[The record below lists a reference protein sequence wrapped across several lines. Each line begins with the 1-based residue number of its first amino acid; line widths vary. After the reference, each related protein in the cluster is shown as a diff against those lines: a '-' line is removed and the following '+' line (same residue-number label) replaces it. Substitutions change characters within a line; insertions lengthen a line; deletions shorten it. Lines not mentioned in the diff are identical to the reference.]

1 MRLTRPRRTPRRGSI
16 PNSSPCPPGPGSWGS
31 RHLLRVA
38 PLRLAM
44 QLELA
49 LFHILVRNELVPYG
63 GGRFYVN
70 AAHST
75 RSGTEAALTVST
87 DWGAALR
94 LALTYGRYRYAHY
107 RIDSSYFGRSEWWTT
122 PVMPSLA
129 SPNCWGSAQLWLPL
143 PTGLPLRWEVEL
155 QHTSS
160 YYADDANTITVPAAL
175 LLSTAVRATEG
186 LRLGDVGLLPWVEL
200 RNVLNRR
207 HVGSVYIN
215 PDRDARGRP
224 LFAEPGMPRALTWGC
239 NCATDA
245 ARRGRSCAGRG
256 RRWGP
261 LRNRNAGAAR
271 SPGSA
276 CMSPAAAPGG
286 CRRRQTRAA
295 RRAPV

>member
-1 MRLTRPRRTPRRGSI
+1 LRYRLIDALAPSRSAVKDFQTWLPAVGINVRLSDAHSLYAHA
-16 PNSSPCPPGPGSWGS
+16 SSGWEVPAYNEVDPPPTNASAGINPDLQPMSSWTWELGS

-49 LFHILVRNELVPYG
+49 LFHILARNELVPYG

-70 AAHST
+70 AARST

-107 RIDSSYFGRSEWWTT
+107 RIDSSYFGRSGVVDYSGHAIAGVPE
-122 PVMPSLA
+122 LL
-129 SPNCWGSAQLWLPL
+129 GSAQLWLPL

-160 YYADDANTITVPAAL
+160 YYADDANTVTVPAAL
-175 LLSTAVRATEG
+175 LLSTAVRATEE

-200 RNVLNRR
+200 RNALNRR

-224 LFAEPGMPRALTWGC
+224 LFAEPGMPRALNLGLQ
-239 NCATDA
+239 
-245 ARRGRSCAGRG
+245 
-256 RRWGP
+256 
-261 LRNRNAGAAR
+261 LRY
-271 SPGSA
+271 
-276 CMSPAAAPGG
+276 
-286 CRRRQTRAA
+286 
-295 RRAPV
+295 